1 MPNRDEQQLGSP
13 RDVPPVGRP
22 RGAVWRSL
30 QADGVVW
37 EGQVLLVGDDVDL
50 AARMIVTHRRVVFV
64 RGGEVVLEMP
74 RGWLRPEPVLRRDGV
89 LELFVATP
97 GGNLFDEPLRV
108 PLRMREGHPAAGHI
122 IAMLAPSG
130 VRHIAPDTL
139 SGLERAREATPP
151 PRFGS
156 FWDDEPDPLMGG
168 NGLVGAV
175 DDFDQHLDP
184 PAETDQSHWAPIE
197 PPDRV
202 VRVPSNPPK
211 RPSAS
216 AFPIAGML
224 PRDQRRSPWRLF
236 IRVAALTVL
245 LATAAALGAGKLDIQ
260 LPGAAKEPVLVAP
273 TATIPPTGTPSQAA
287 ETPLSPDQESAISI
301 GVGGPD
307 AQASAADATATAAA
321 VTPTET
327 AAPVLAPTEAA
338 IPTPASTPV
347 HESVPTATPTPVAT
361 APFAATAAT
370 ADASPSPAA
379 GT

>member
-1 MPNRDEQQLGSP
+1 MPNRDEQQHGSP

-89 LELFVATP
+89 LELFVAMP

-130 VRHIAPDTL
+130 VRHIAPDAL

-151 PRFGS
+151 PRFGG
-156 FWDDEPDPLMGG
+156 FWDDEPDPLDRAATVSSARSTTSTSIRTRRPLKQISPIGR
-168 NGLVGAV
+168 
-175 DDFDQHLDP
+175 
-184 PAETDQSHWAPIE
+184 QSSRRTGSCAYRRI
-197 PPDRV
+197 
-202 VRVPSNPPK
+202 PPK

-224 PRDQRRSPWRLF
+224 PRDQRRSPWRLL

-245 LATAAALGAGKLDIQ
+245 LATAAALGAGRLDIQ
-260 LPGAAKEPVLVAP
+260 LPGAANEPVLVAP
-273 TATIPPTGTPSQAA
+273 TATIPATSTPSQAA
-287 ETPLSPDQESAISI
+287 GDRALPRS
-301 GVGGPD
+301 GVGDIHRRRRTSRASLRRGRNGYGCSSRD
-307 AQASAADATATAAA
+307 ANRDAGAGAGAD
-321 VTPTET
+321 
-327 AAPVLAPTEAA
+327 
-338 IPTPASTPV
+338 
-347 HESVPTATPTPVAT
+347 
-361 APFAATAAT
+361 
-370 ADASPSPAA
+370 
-379 GT
+379 

>member
-1 MPNRDEQQLGSP
+1 MPNRDEQQHGSP

-89 LELFVATP
+89 LELFVAMP

-130 VRHIAPDTL
+130 VRHIAPDAL

-156 FWDDEPDPLMGG
+156 FWDDEPDPLSNG

-175 DDFDQHLDP
+175 DDFDQYPDPP
-184 PAETDQSHWAPIE
+184 PAETDHVRLGAHRAAGPGRARTVE
-197 PPDRV
+197 PAETA
-202 VRVPSNPPK
+202 K
-211 RPSAS
+211 RQR
-216 AFPIAGML
+216 L
-224 PRDQRRSPWRLF
+224 PHRRY
-236 IRVAALTVL
+236 VAARPAAFAL
-245 LATAAALGAGKLDIQ
+245 AAAR
-260 LPGAAKEPVLVAP
+260 
-273 TATIPPTGTPSQAA
+273 
-287 ETPLSPDQESAISI
+287 
-301 GVGGPD
+301 
-307 AQASAADATATAAA
+307 
-321 VTPTET
+321 
-327 AAPVLAPTEAA
+327 
-338 IPTPASTPV
+338 
-347 HESVPTATPTPVAT
+347 
-361 APFAATAAT
+361 F
-370 ADASPSPAA
+370 ASPR
-379 GT
+379 